1 MLIIMNVR
9 GESKIFM
16 EEGKKDKREGRK
28 KEFEEEQE
36 LNLILNLK
44 WVGFVKLDQIQLRRR
59 LSFFLSL
66 RRLTNPATIFSLPQS
81 SSCYVFYG
89 RIFNSYI

>member
-1 MLIIMNVR
+1 MRVKYLW
-9 GESKIFM
+9 
-16 EEGKKDKREGRK
+16 K
-28 KEFEEEQE
+28 KERKTKEKEERIEEEQE

>member
-28 KEFEEEQE
+28 KE
-36 LNLILNLK
+36 
-44 WVGFVKLDQIQLRRR
+44 LRRSR
-59 LSFFLSL
+59 S
-66 RRLTNPATIFSLPQS
+66 
-81 SSCYVFYG
+81 
-89 RIFNSYI
+89 

>member
-9 GESKIFM
+9 GEVRVKYLW
-16 EEGKKDKREGRK
+16 K
-28 KEFEEEQE
+28 KERKTKEKEERIEEEQE

-59 LSFFLSL
+59 LSFFASSHKSSYYFLS
-66 RRLTNPATIFSLPQS
+66 PS
-81 SSCYVFYG
+81 VF
-89 RIFNSYI
+89 FLLCFLWADF